1 MGQPTNVSSPPAV
14 LFSGLFGGVCW
25 IVGLNFLYELPRF
38 DLILLLTTCAFT
50 AVCSAAAALAL
61 SFLSRRDKER
71 HDAAEYAARHD
82 NLTGLKNRAELFRL
96 LEESVHQAKRD
107 NTVLGV
113 LFLDLDRFKAIN
125 DSMGH
130 DAGDELL
137 RCVANRLRSSVR
149 STDIVA
155 RLGGDEF
162 VVLCRELISGDSVEA
177 AARQIQKQ
185 FKDPVDLNGRDHLV
199 STSIGVAIAQAD
211 DDRDADELLRDADA
225 AMYRAKR
232 TKSGY
237 AVFDEAH
244 RKQVLNRLDIERELV
259 QALEKGELVVFYQ
272 PIVDTSNQSLYAFE
286 ALVRWNHPELGVVGP
301 GYFLEIAEEA
311 GMMSDIGTMVLREAC
326 AQAAV
331 WNHISLGA
339 RNVKM
344 SVNLAEQQLIDP
356 SLPAKVGEILK
367 WSGLDPQQLVLE
379 ITENIVVEHLA
390 SLSMLREL
398 ENMGIYLAIDDFGT
412 GQSGLSY
419 IKQFDMVS
427 TIKID
432 QAFVRDM
439 RSGDADR
446 AIIEAIVAMSGAL
459 DLRVVAEGVEFEDQ
473 KDQLIGLG
481 VNFMQGYLFN
491 SPVSPES
498 IEPQVWFPDG
508 VEARDV
514 GLSSDQVQQSF
525 AQAAQGGIVTTEDG
539 PTTLSQWLVS
549 ED

>member
-1 MGQPTNVSSPPAV
+1 MT
-14 LFSGLFGGVCW
+14 
-25 IVGLNFLYELPRF
+25 
-38 DLILLLTTCAFT
+38 
-50 AVCSAAAALAL
+50 
-61 SFLSRRDKER
+61 RRDREKQ
-71 HDAAEYAARHD
+71 DAAEHAARHD

-96 LEESVHQAKRD
+96 LEESLEHSNRN

-137 RCVANRLRSSVR
+137 RSVANRLRSSVR

-162 VVLCRELISGDSVEA
+162 VVLCRDLISADSVEA

-199 STSIGVAIAQAD
+199 STSIGVAIAGGN

-232 TKSGY
+232 TRSGY
-237 AVFDEAH
+237 AIFDEAH
-244 RKQVLNRLDIERELV
+244 RLRVLNRLDIERELV
-259 QALEKGELVVFYQ
+259 EALDKGQLIVYYQ
-272 PIVDTSNQSLYAFE
+272 PIVDTSSQSLYAFE
-286 ALVRWNHPELGVVGP
+286 ALIRWNHPEQGIVGP
-301 GYFLEIAEEA
+301 GYFLDVAEEA
-311 GMMSDIGTMVLREAC
+311 GMMSDIGEMVLREAC

-331 WNHISLGA
+331 WNHISPAA

-344 SVNLAEQQLIDP
+344 SVNLAEQQLIDSQFP
-356 SLPAKVGEILK
+356 RKVGEVLK

-379 ITENIVVEHLA
+379 ITENVIVEHLA
-390 SLSMLREL
+390 GLTSLREL

-446 AIIEAIVAMSGAL
+446 AIIEAVVAMAGAL

-473 KDQLIGLG
+473 KAQLNALG
-481 VNFMQGYLFN
+481 IDHMQGYLFN

-498 IEPQVWFPDG
+498 IDPKVWFPDR
-508 VEARDV
+508 VEAREV
-514 GLSSDQVQQSF
+514 GLSSDEVKQGFARAAKQS
-525 AQAAQGGIVTTEDG
+525 TD
-539 PTTLSQWLVS
+539 
-549 ED
+549 